1 MLRPRNGGEGVV
13 FIHQVIGLVWA
24 ARFVRAGPPA
34 AVPLSASSF
43 LSNCSYYS
51 WFRPG
56 MQDGTGVHLP
66 SWLTAR
72 LMAERM
78 PLEGGQVDV
87 MAHAYAEPVPAVLVL
102 EVDVGHSLGVRALLD
117 GVLLVVDEGE
127 AVHLL
132 AVDSVEEGV
141 NGAVAGA

>member
-1 MLRPRNGGEGVV
+1 
-13 FIHQVIGLVWA
+13 
-24 ARFVRAGPPA
+24 
-34 AVPLSASSF
+34 
-43 LSNCSYYS
+43 
-51 WFRPG
+51 
-56 MQDGTGVHLP
+56 
-66 SWLTAR
+66 
-72 LMAERM
+72 
-78 PLEGGQVDV
+78 

-141 NGAVAGA
+141 NGAVAGALNLEHGVGVADGAGEGDVGVGPPRR